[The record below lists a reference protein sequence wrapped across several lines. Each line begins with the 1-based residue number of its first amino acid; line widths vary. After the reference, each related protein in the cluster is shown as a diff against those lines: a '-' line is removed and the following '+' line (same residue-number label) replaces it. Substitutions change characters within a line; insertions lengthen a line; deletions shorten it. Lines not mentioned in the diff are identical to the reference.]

1 MNMKR
6 LIFIRVAAL
15 MVLMAIALSSVG
27 VYYAVRRHR
36 EITID
41 MWQSRCRVLADA
53 LRNNILWD
61 DRVTVRQMLLSELH
75 ESEALFYSFVV
86 KRGEPYVSTFE
97 HGVPA
102 HLVQQPLLV
111 TRQLIRE
118 QYDQTGAAVYDI
130 ATPIDNDG
138 TLLWVGLKR
147 SVIDRKMG
155 PFIFSVAMITLVII
169 GIGLYLARVISRWTT
184 REVDALA
191 DAIRTY
197 GELNNRPI
205 SVETTSSEV
214 TELVKSFRQLT
225 ASRNEAES
233 KLSLLNAQLE
243 QRVVERT
250 ALLEEANKELVSFS
264 YSVSHDLR
272 APLRGIDGW
281 SLALLEDY
289 QDKLDDQARHYLA
302 LVRSETQ
309 RMGQLIDDMLQLS
322 RLSLAELRLTRVNL
336 SRLAGGIADRLKA
349 ENPGRQMNFVIQP
362 GLMGQCDEG
371 LLEIALTNLLN
382 NAVKYTGRCQQ
393 ACIEFGM
400 IDQDGFS
407 VFFVRDNGAGFD
419 MAYAQKL
426 FGPFQRMHKA
436 SEFPGNGVGLA
447 TVKRVI
453 RRHGGKVWAEA
464 KVDQGATFFFTIT
477 ANQKEPV

>member
-184 REVDALA
+184 REVDAL
-191 DAIRTY
+191 
-197 GELNNRPI
+197 P
-205 SVETTSSEV
+205 
-214 TELVKSFRQLT
+214 K
-225 ASRNEAES
+225 
-233 KLSLLNAQLE
+233 
-243 QRVVERT
+243 
-250 ALLEEANKELVSFS
+250 
-264 YSVSHDLR
+264 
-272 APLRGIDGW
+272 
-281 SLALLEDY
+281 
-289 QDKLDDQARHYLA
+289 
-302 LVRSETQ
+302 
-309 RMGQLIDDMLQLS
+309 
-322 RLSLAELRLTRVNL
+322 
-336 SRLAGGIADRLKA
+336 
-349 ENPGRQMNFVIQP
+349 
-362 GLMGQCDEG
+362 
-371 LLEIALTNLLN
+371 
-382 NAVKYTGRCQQ
+382 
-393 ACIEFGM
+393 
-400 IDQDGFS
+400 
-407 VFFVRDNGAGFD
+407 
-419 MAYAQKL
+419 
-426 FGPFQRMHKA
+426 
-436 SEFPGNGVGLA
+436 
-447 TVKRVI
+447 
-453 RRHGGKVWAEA
+453 
-464 KVDQGATFFFTIT
+464 
-477 ANQKEPV
+477 